1 MTKCWQAWLVAIGA
15 LLSLPAAAER
25 FSFAAFGDTPY
36 LDSERALMPGLLD
49 ALDSEALAFVIH
61 VGDFKS
67 GSSLCSDDV
76 FRDRLQLFNASR
88 HPFIYVP
95 GDNEWTDCHRRAC
108 GGYDPVER
116 LNLLRKLF
124 YPDGMTLG
132 KRRFALERQSRKTAY
147 AAYRENA
154 RWQRGKILFV
164 AINVP
169 GSANNF
175 GKKRQPSA
183 EFVARARAN
192 RAWLAS
198 AFARARRD
206 RLAGIVI
213 AMHGDP
219 GFAAA
224 SAGNPA
230 RGYAEL
236 LRQLTAETLAF
247 SGQVLL
253 IHGDTHFHRLD
264 QPLRDPSNGAPVPNF
279 HRLIV
284 YGSPFMGWDRISVD
298 DERADPFQIEARNYP
313 AQSGP

>member
-1 MTKCWQAWLVAIGA
+1 
-15 LLSLPAAAER
+15 
-25 FSFAAFGDTPY
+25 
-36 LDSERALMPGLLD
+36 
-49 ALDSEALAFVIH
+49 
-61 VGDFKS
+61 
-67 GSSLCSDDV
+67 
-76 FRDRLQLFNASR
+76 
-88 HPFIYVP
+88 
-95 GDNEWTDCHRRAC
+95 
-108 GGYDPVER
+108 
-116 LNLLRKLF
+116 
-124 YPDGMTLG
+124 
-132 KRRFALERQSRKTAY
+132 
-147 AAYRENA
+147 
-154 RWQRGKILFV
+154 
-164 AINVP
+164 
-169 GSANNF
+169 
-175 GKKRQPSA
+175 
-183 EFVARARAN
+183 
-192 RAWLAS
+192 
-198 AFARARRD
+198 
-206 RLAGIVI
+206 
-213 AMHGDP
+213 MHGDP